1 MCCFLVVLFVYVLL
15 LASSAVSGF
24 RQGVRAR
31 LRSGLQLAAKKVTPN
46 DGESMD
52 AYRKAVLGV
61 LNEYSSASG
70 KFGGRELLEL
80 LVTKWGVAYDI
91 TLRKSAPFGEASG
104 NIYLN
109 VMWQRFGQKSF
120 RLNEREY
127 LEHLEAIARYIVAM
141 KRVDH
146 FKDKVAECRKR
157 PNSYFGYA
165 VGIPLDVPPETAD
178 SFFKDL
184 PYE

>member
-1 MCCFLVVLFVYVLL
+1 MMFQIVLVLGLIATSVVEGFVRGT
-15 LASSAVSGF
+15 A
-24 RQGVRAR
+24 RRA
-31 LRSGLQLAAKKVTPN
+31 RSGLRLAAKKVTPN

>member
-1 MCCFLVVLFVYVLL
+1 V
-15 LASSAVSGF
+15 
-24 RQGVRAR
+24 
-31 LRSGLQLAAKKVTPN
+31 KKVTPN

-120 RLNEREY
+120 RMNEREY
-127 LEHLEAIARYIVAM
+127 LEHLEAISRYIVAM